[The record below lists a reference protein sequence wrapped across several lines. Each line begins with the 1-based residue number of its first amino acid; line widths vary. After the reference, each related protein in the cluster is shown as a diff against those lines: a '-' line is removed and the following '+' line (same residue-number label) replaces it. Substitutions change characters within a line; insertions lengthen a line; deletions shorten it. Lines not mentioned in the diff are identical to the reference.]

1 MTYIICGLEFKTKKQ
16 LETYAKDILY
26 SGTLNEPVT
35 GPDLAFMYDYFKKMH
50 VEFDM
55 KEGCGLQSIV
65 RITEPLYGKYRGFKL
80 VRIDGSYTDISYI
93 LSNITKKNLLRD
105 LKQALRAAIEPQLN
119 AFKLSQLAENPQM
132 KCPFTLESLY
142 YGHSHVDHHEPTF
155 EQLVSTFVQMHNLND
170 QRIKEIISQPADN
183 QLLSEL
189 TDESL
194 KQSFCEFHEKNA
206 KLRLLSPLGNLSHA
220 KISTAL

>member
-16 LETYAKDILY
+16 LEAYAKDILY

-105 LKQALRAAIEPQLN
+105 LKQSLRVAIEPQLN

-132 KCPFTLESLY
+132 KCPFTSESLY

-155 EQLVSTFVQMHNLND
+155 EQLVSTFVQMHNLDD
-170 QRIKEIISQPADN
+170 QRIKEVISQPADN

-220 KISTAL
+220 KNSKLL